1 MGCLVVEST
10 QSQTRTEE
18 TITENGSKDK
28 RKNRRS
34 RRSKRNSS
42 LSASS
47 SVSQIHGGESSP
59 AEFDCSLNR
68 MGSDECHQLPQASN
82 AGGFNSLSTMDVNE
96 QTADENLQNMPA
108 LMLDINGEL
117 LSNSCPDPAVNE
129 EPTGPVLLARPNICQ
144 IQQKYFPAHWS
155 AEAVTEALE
164 RGDSFKAS
172 FRVNAHNRLEAYCK
186 IDGVQTDVLISGLV
200 AQNRAVEGDIVA
212 IVIDHPS
219 LWTKMKGFNENA
231 NHSALIDNCVCQP
244 EAVEYARDSSKGKNK
259 LDPEDD
265 YDRSRNYSVSA
276 EKRIYYENESSV
288 GEMAHLGSTEVSENG
303 HINGYHPSTSYSSSV
318 DYHVSA
324 SDDGNAIEK
333 LCAMVS
339 SFSSKRPTG
348 RVVAV
353 IESSLR
359 RDTVVGFLSVKQ
371 WIYGRESNK
380 KESRKNK
387 HRLTALNRGHVLL
400 TPNNPKFTKM
410 TVPVK
415 NLPECIKKRLDSGDA
430 TVEMDLVAARI
441 VNWGEE
447 SYIPEA
453 HVMHMFGRGSDV
465 EAQIAAILFENAIDP
480 SESSSEVLSCLP
492 HIPWKVP
499 VEELQKRRD
508 LRNLCVFTIDPA
520 TATDL
525 DDALS
530 VERLSDGVF
539 RVGVHIADASYF
551 VLPDTALDID
561 AQIRSTSVYLLRT
574 KLPLLPPLL
583 SENLCS
589 LNPGVDRLAFS
600 IFWDIN
606 PAGEVLDRWIGR
618 TIIKSCCKLSY
629 EHAQEIIDGA
639 FDIHGSISI
648 GNHWP
653 QLHGQFKWFDVN
665 GSVKSLHEISKVLK
679 ENRFTHGALSLECP
693 KMDFVFDEDGVPYD
707 SVFSERKESNFLV
720 EEFMLLANRTV
731 AEVITRAYPTS
742 ALLRRHPEPNV
753 RKLKEFETFCNKHGL
768 HVDISSCGHLHHS
781 LERIKRELEYDSV
794 LFDIL
799 MSYAARPMQLAAYF
813 CTGDFNYADEG
824 WGHYALAIP
833 LYTHFTSPLRRYPDI
848 IVHRTLAATIEA
860 EEMYWKQGML
870 QKLKGEDAVIRCFTG
885 ICFDKDTMESPE
897 AQAALSAAAA
907 KHGVPGTEILA
918 DVAIH
923 CNERKLASRRVKD
936 AMHKLYTWN
945 LLKKKEILFSE
956 ARVLGLG
963 PKFMSI
969 YILKLAIER
978 RIYYDEVEGLR
989 VEWLE
994 NTSTLVLSQFLNKRS
1009 NKRSSPGKFRPL
1021 DEVALITDPRD
1032 LKPEMNLSE
1041 WDNKED
1047 GESQLDG
1054 EILKSDVS
1062 GIINI
1067 EPAVFPLTV
1076 RLLSTIPVMLHAV
1089 GGDDGPLDIGTRL
1102 YISSYL

>member
-1 MGCLVVEST
+1 MRCLNY
-10 QSQTRTEE
+10 
-18 TITENGSKDK
+18 IFGSI
-28 RKNRRS
+28 
-34 RRSKRNSS
+34 
-42 LSASS
+42 L
-47 SVSQIHGGESSP
+47 Q
-59 AEFDCSLNR
+59 LNR
-68 MGSDECHQLPQASN
+68 
-82 AGGFNSLSTMDVNE
+82 
-96 QTADENLQNMPA
+96 
-108 LMLDINGEL
+108 
-117 LSNSCPDPAVNE
+117 
-129 EPTGPVLLARPNICQ
+129 
-144 IQQKYFPAHWS
+144 YFLFSVHD
-155 AEAVTEALE
+155 LFFCFQ
-164 RGDSFKAS
+164 RGDAFKAL

-200 AQNRAVEGDIVA
+200 DQNRAVEGDTVA
-212 IVIDHPS
+212 IVIDPPS

-231 NHSALIDNCVCQP
+231 NHSALIDDRACRP
-244 EAVEYARDSSKGKNK
+244 EAVEFARGSSKGKSK
-259 LDPEDD
+259 LDPVDD
-265 YDRSRNYSVSA
+265 YDCSRNYSVSA
-276 EKRIYYENESSV
+276 EKRSYYDNESLV
-288 GEMAHLGSTEVSENG
+288 GEIAHLEPTEVSENCY
-303 HINGYHPSTSYSSSV
+303 INGYHPSTSHSSRV
-318 DYHVSA
+318 DYSVSV
-324 SDDGNAIEK
+324 SDDGNAVEK
-333 LCAMVS
+333 LSAVVS

-371 WIYGRESNK
+371 SIYSRESNK

-387 HRLTALNRGHVLL
+387 HRLTALNRGYIML
-400 TPNNPKFTKM
+400 TPNDPKFTKM

-415 NLPECIKKRLDSGDA
+415 DLPECIKKRLDSGDA

-453 HVMHMFGRGSDV
+453 HVIHMFGRGSDV
-465 EAQIAAILFENAIDP
+465 EAQIAAILFENSIDP
-480 SESSSEVLSCLP
+480 SEFSSEALSCLP

-530 VERLSDGVF
+530 VEGLSDGVF

-561 AQIRSTSVYLLRT
+561 AQMRSTSVYLLRS
-574 KLPLLPPLL
+574 KLPMLPSLL

-589 LNPGVDRLAFS
+589 LNPGADRLAFS
-600 IFWDIN
+600 IFWDID

-618 TIIKSCCKLSY
+618 TIIKSCCKLSH

-639 FDIHGSISI
+639 FDIHNSISI

-653 QLHGQFKWFDVN
+653 QLHGQFEWLDVI

-679 ENRFTHGALSLECP
+679 ENRFTRGALSLESP
-693 KMDFVFDEDGVPYD
+693 KVDFIFDEDGVPYD
-707 SVFSERKESNFLV
+707 SVFSEQQESNFLV
-720 EEFMLLANRTV
+720 EEFMLLANRTA

-753 RKLKEFETFCNKHGL
+753 RKLKEFEMFCNKHGL
-768 HVDISSCGHLHHS
+768 HLDISSCDHLHHS
-781 LERIKRELEYDSV
+781 LEHIKRELEYDSV

-813 CTGDFNYADEG
+813 CSGDFNYANGG

-833 LYTHFTSPLRRYPDI
+833 LYTHFTSPIRRYPDI

-860 EEMYWKQGML
+860 EEMYWKQRML
-870 QKLKGEDAVIRCFTG
+870 QKPKGEDAVIRCFTS
-885 ICFDKDTMESPE
+885 ICVDKDTMESPE

-907 KHGVPGTEILA
+907 KHGVPGTEILTDLA
-918 DVAIH
+918 GH

-936 AMHKLYTWN
+936 ALHKLCMWN
-945 LLKKKEILFSE
+945 LLEKKEILFSE

-978 RIYYDEVEGLR
+978 RINYDEVEGLK

-994 NTSTLVLSQFLNKRS
+994 NTSALVLTQFLNKRS
-1009 NKRSSPGKFRPL
+1009 NKRSSPSKFRPL
-1021 DEVALITDPRD
+1021 NEVALITDPRD
-1032 LKPEMNLSE
+1032 LKLEMDLSE
-1041 WDNKED
+1041 WDDKED

-1062 GIINI
+1062 GIINV

-1076 RLLSTIPVMLHAV
+1076 RLLSTIPVVLHAV